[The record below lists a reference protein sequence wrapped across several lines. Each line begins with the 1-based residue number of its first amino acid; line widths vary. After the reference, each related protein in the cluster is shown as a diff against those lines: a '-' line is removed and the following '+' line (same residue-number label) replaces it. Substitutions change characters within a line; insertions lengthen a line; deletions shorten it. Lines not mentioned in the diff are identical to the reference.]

1 MKKKL
6 TTWLNEPNYRTP
18 PLTRGQSYKYF
29 TLWVSLGFIL
39 GLTASEYV
47 HSMIVVKA
55 AREATKAWNTTEEDK
70 TN

>member
-29 TLWVSLGFIL
+29 TMWVGLGFLL
-39 GLTASEYV
+39 GLTASECV
-47 HSMIVVKA
+47 RSMVMATV
-55 AREATKAWNTTEEDK
+55 ARQTAKTWEDTTEDETD
-70 TN
+70 

>member
-29 TLWVSLGFIL
+29 TLWVTLGFIL
-39 GLTASEYV
+39 GMSVSEYV
-47 HSMIVVKA
+47 HCMIVATA
-55 AREATKAWNTTEEDK
+55 ARKTAKTWEDTTED
-70 TN
+70 NN